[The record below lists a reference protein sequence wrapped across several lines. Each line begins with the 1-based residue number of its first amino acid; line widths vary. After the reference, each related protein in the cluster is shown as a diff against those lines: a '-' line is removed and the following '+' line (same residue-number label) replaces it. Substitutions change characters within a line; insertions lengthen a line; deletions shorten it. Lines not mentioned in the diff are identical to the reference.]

1 MSETTI
7 FPDFERDAWP
17 LYERKGKK
25 KLALAEWN
33 KLSHKDR
40 ESAYDGILPYINSRP
55 EVRFRL
61 DFERYIKYRTWED
74 RIIEHGEPDTATE
87 YVRASAEALARKL
100 ADCED

>member
-7 FPDFERDAWP
+7 FPDFNRDAWP

-40 ESAYDGILPYINSRP
+40 ESAYDGILPSG
-55 EVRFRL
+55 FRAL
-61 DFERYIKYRTWED
+61 HQVQDMGGPNHRTWKTSSPAVK
-74 RIIEHGEPDTATE
+74 RRP
-87 YVRASAEALARKL
+87 
-100 ADCED
+100 